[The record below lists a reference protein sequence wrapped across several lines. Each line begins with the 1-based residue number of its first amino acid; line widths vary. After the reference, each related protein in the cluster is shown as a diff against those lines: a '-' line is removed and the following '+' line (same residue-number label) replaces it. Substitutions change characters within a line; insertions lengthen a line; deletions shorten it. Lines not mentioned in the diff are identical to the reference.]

1 LTGTIGSVNTMVNV
15 QYQIRCGQGKKYT
28 LSYTNQVVINSSSFS
43 AGGDSGSLI
52 VSNNSPTCHQPVA
65 LLFAGSSSSTIGN
78 PINEVVTKL
87 STALGTSVSFVGG
100 TCSAQPRGQELQLP
114 QQALDNASRM
124 LEQNRHDSMSRPA
137 VLGVGLAALEDNPQ
151 PAPVVYVDKT
161 SSLKPQLPAPIDNVP
176 VRIIMT
182 DPFIAF

>member
-1 LTGTIGSVNTMVNV
+1 VNV

-100 TCSAQPRGQELQLP
+100 TCSAQSGGQELQLP

-124 LEQNRHDSMSRPA
+124 LEQNRHDLMSRPA
-137 VLGVGLAALEDNPQ
+137 VLGVGLGALEDNSQ
-151 PAPVVYVDKT
+151 PALVVYVDRK
-161 SSLKPQLPAPIDNVP
+161 SSLKPQLPAQIDNVP